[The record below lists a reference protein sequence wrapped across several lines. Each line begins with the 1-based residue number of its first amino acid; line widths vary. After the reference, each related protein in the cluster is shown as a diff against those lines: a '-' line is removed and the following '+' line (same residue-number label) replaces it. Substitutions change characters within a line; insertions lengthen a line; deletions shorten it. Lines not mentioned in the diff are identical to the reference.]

1 MVTVIGKP
9 GCTESQL
16 RDQKGDALH
25 VNKKTGTVTIVSNVA
40 VTLTG
45 QKDVK

>member
-1 MVTVIGKP
+1 MVVDKSGR
-9 GCTESQL
+9 TERQL

-45 QKDVK
+45 QRDVK